1 MSFCVCG
8 PERSSTISALQS
20 SLTQRRL
27 FKIMCWGFF
36 FFFYSLNQFSHFS
49 LLLAEWRP
57 GTFLAS
63 LDCLPNGTIGYDPSP
78 AVARD
83 ATKTFFPS
91 SLVVTDGLAEITTR
105 PCAIFFFSP
114 PFSFPIFFFFLM
126 FSSGEMESPRVCL
139 PSCFFI
145 WHTEALRL
153 WNFNDSIV
161 TNTADVIVWR
171 SYCAVH
177 WQTARHFTSIYPSW
191 YKYGRTGKLPFPLF
205 PEFASYKRGQREQD
219 VIVWPEVLPL

>member
-8 PERSSTISALQS
+8 PERSSTISALQP

-36 FFFYSLNQFSHFS
+36 FFFTPSINSLISARCWLSGGRALSWPPLTACQMEQLVTIHHQQLPEMQQRHSSHHPLF
-49 LLLAEWRP
+49 
-57 GTFLAS
+57 
-63 LDCLPNGTIGYDPSP
+63 
-78 AVARD
+78 
-83 ATKTFFPS
+83 
-91 SLVVTDGLAEITTR
+91 VTDGLAEITTR
-105 PCAIFFFSP
+105 PCAIFFPSFLFSY
-114 PFSFPIFFFFLM
+114 FFFFLM
-126 FSSGEMESPRVCL
+126 FSSGEMESPHVCL

-177 WQTARHFTSIYPSW
+177 WQAARHFTSIYPSW

-219 VIVWPEVLPL
+219 VFVRPEVLPL

>member
-36 FFFYSLNQFSHFS
+36 FFFFTQSILSFQPVAGWVEAGHF
-49 LLLAEWRP
+49 L
-57 GTFLAS
+57 G
-63 LDCLPNGTIGYDPSP
+63 LPWLP
-78 AVARD
+78 AKWNNWLRSITSSCQRCNKDILPIIPCCHWWVSRNNYQ
-83 ATKTFFPS
+83 TLCHFFFFPS
-91 SLVVTDGLAEITTR
+91 FL
-105 PCAIFFFSP
+105 FSY
-114 PFSFPIFFFFLM
+114 FFFFLM

>member
-36 FFFYSLNQFSHFS
+36 IFFLLNQFSHFS

-105 PCAIFFFSP
+105 PCAIFFFP
-114 PFSFPIFFFFLM
+114 PSFLFSYFFF
-126 FSSGEMESPRVCL
+126 SSCSAAGKWSLLVCVCL
-139 PSCFFI
+139 HVSSYDTQRHSAYEI
-145 WHTEALRL
+145 LMTRL
-153 WNFNDSIV
+153 
-161 TNTADVIVWR
+161 
-171 SYCAVH
+171 
-177 WQTARHFTSIYPSW
+177 
-191 YKYGRTGKLPFPLF
+191 
-205 PEFASYKRGQREQD
+205 
-219 VIVWPEVLPL
+219 

>member
-8 PERSSTISALQS
+8 PERSSTISALQP

-36 FFFYSLNQFSHFS
+36 FFTPSINSLISARCWLSGGRALSWPPLTACQMEQLVTIHHQQ
-49 LLLAEWRP
+49 
-57 GTFLAS
+57 
-63 LDCLPNGTIGYDPSP
+63 LPEMNKDILPIIPCCHWWVSRNNYQTLCH
-78 AVARD
+78 
-83 ATKTFFPS
+83 FFPLL
-91 SLVVTDGLAEITTR
+91 SLFL
-105 PCAIFFFSP
+105 F
-114 PFSFPIFFFFLM
+114 FFFFLM
-126 FSSGEMESPRVCL
+126 FSSGEMESPHVCL

-171 SYCAVH
+171 SYCPVH
-177 WQTARHFTSIYPSW
+177 WQAARHFTSIYPSW

>member
-8 PERSSTISALQS
+8 PERSSAISALQS

-27 FKIMCWGFF
+27 FKIMCWGFIYL
-36 FFFYSLNQFSHFS
+36 FFYSLNQFSHFS

-105 PCAIFFFSP
+105 PCAIFFFPLLSL
-114 PFSFPIFFFFLM
+114 FLFFFF
-126 FSSGEMESPRVCL
+126 SSCSAAGKWSLLVCVCL
-139 PSCFFI
+139 HVSSYDTQRHSAYEI
-145 WHTEALRL
+145 LMTRL
-153 WNFNDSIV
+153 
-161 TNTADVIVWR
+161 
-171 SYCAVH
+171 
-177 WQTARHFTSIYPSW
+177 
-191 YKYGRTGKLPFPLF
+191 
-205 PEFASYKRGQREQD
+205 
-219 VIVWPEVLPL
+219 

>member
-1 MSFCVCG
+1 MSFCVYG
-8 PERSSTISALQS
+8 PERSSAISALQS

-27 FKIMCWGFF
+27 FKIMCWGFIYL
-36 FFFYSLNQFSHFS
+36 FFYSLNQFSHFS

-105 PCAIFFFSP
+105 PCAIFFFFPSFL
-114 PFSFPIFFFFLM
+114 FSYFFF
-126 FSSGEMESPRVCL
+126 SSCSAAGKWSLLICVCL
-139 PSCFFI
+139 HVSSYDTQRHSAYEI
-145 WHTEALRL
+145 LMTRL
-153 WNFNDSIV
+153 
-161 TNTADVIVWR
+161 
-171 SYCAVH
+171 
-177 WQTARHFTSIYPSW
+177 
-191 YKYGRTGKLPFPLF
+191 
-205 PEFASYKRGQREQD
+205 
-219 VIVWPEVLPL
+219 